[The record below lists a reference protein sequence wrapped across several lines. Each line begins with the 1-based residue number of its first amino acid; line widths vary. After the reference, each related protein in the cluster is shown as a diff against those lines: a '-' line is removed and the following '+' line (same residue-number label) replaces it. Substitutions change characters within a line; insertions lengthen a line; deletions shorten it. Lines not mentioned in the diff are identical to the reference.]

1 MTRPV
6 KCIFCLAAGTG
17 RSRPPLILYRFRLR
31 ENASGCR
38 YYERHG
44 RKRELFDDKG
54 SDIGIGCR
62 HGHSAEDTV
71 AFAPCDDP
79 DVVAGI
85 LFSLE
90 PLYLVMAAL
99 AASALMEVDW
109 FQYQVPLGFVGPGKK
124 SLISVCTFGLIPAD
138 PAAGVLGIVPLDKVA
153 VAGFLQGLVGSNPDC
168 L

>member
-6 KCIFCLAAGTG
+6 KCIFCLAADTG
-17 RSRPPLILYRFRLR
+17 RSRPPLILHRFRLR

-38 YYERHG
+38 SYERHG

-79 DVVAGI
+79 DVAAGI
-85 LFSLE
+85 LFE
-90 PLYLVMAAL
+90 
-99 AASALMEVDW
+99 
-109 FQYQVPLGFVGPGKK
+109 LGTP
-124 SLISVCTFGLIPAD
+124 
-138 PAAGVLGIVPLDKVA
+138 VLGDGGTGCVGFNGSGLVPVPGSVGIRCEENVVSVAAVDNVPLDVH
-153 VAGFLQGLVGSNPDC
+153 LQIGSGARVFGSKFGR
-168 L
+168 